1 MVVAGVQPLARRT
14 GLPFTAVLALV
25 GVAIGLV
32 ALWLLRTTL
41 TDEFDELAQMV
52 TAMPVS
58 SATFLTILLPMLL
71 FPGAIT
77 IDVRRM
83 AQDFVAVVLLAVL
96 AVLVA
101 LVVIGGAVYLV
112 APVPLVVCLL
122 FGAIVATTDPSAVIA
137 MFRDLGAP
145 ARLTRL
151 VEGESLL
158 NDATAIAVFGAL
170 LAVITKGAE
179 LDFLMMSEELA
190 WGLLG
195 GMLVGA
201 VAGRAAT
208 WLLSFLRAYRGAQ
221 VTMTVALPYVVY
233 VFCNNYLDVSGVIA
247 AVTAGLA
254 IGRAH
259 V

>member
-1 MVVAGVQPLARRT
+1 MRISDWSSDVCSSD
-14 GLPFTAVLALV
+14 
-25 GVAIGLV
+25 
-32 ALWLLRTTL
+32 LWLLRTTL

-71 FPGAIT
+71 FQGAIT
-77 IDVRRM
+77 IDVRRL

-170 LAVITKGAE
+170 LAVITTGR
-179 LDFLMMSEELA
+179 SEEHTSELQSQ
-190 WGLLG
+190 
-195 GMLVGA
+195 M
-201 VAGRAAT
+201 R
-208 WLLSFLRAYRGAQ
+208 
-221 VTMTVALPYVVY
+221 
-233 VFCNNYLDVSGVIA
+233 
-247 AVTAGLA
+247 
-254 IGRAH
+254 
-259 V
+259 